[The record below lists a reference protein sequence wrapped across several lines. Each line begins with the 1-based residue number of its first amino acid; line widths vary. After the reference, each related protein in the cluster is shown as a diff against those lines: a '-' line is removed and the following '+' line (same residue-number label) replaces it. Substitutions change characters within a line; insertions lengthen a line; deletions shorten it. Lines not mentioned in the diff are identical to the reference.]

1 MHVQRAR
8 DWKIC
13 TDQADEGV
21 SANWPARAP
30 DRAVAAP
37 VPGIVQQVFP
47 DYHGVAWYWCE
58 LAPVVVPSGHRV
70 LVDFESVDYAA
81 KVWVNGYEIGSHEG
95 DGVPFVLD
103 ATEYLVPERANLLAV
118 RVINPTGEPIDGLT
132 LKEVPHA
139 NKTLPGEFRPGWAYN
154 FGGITGEVVL
164 HVEPGARLAET
175 VVRSQLATGVISV
188 DVTVANAAPPGAGV
202 AGGQMLVSVLVS
214 EARSGLHVATT
225 SRPVT
230 PGGSPGEGL
239 SSTSKCRSRRAR

>member
-37 VPGIVQQVFP
+37 VPGIIQQVFP

-58 LAPVVVPSGHRV
+58 LAPVVVPSGHRA

-81 KVWVNGYEIGSHEG
+81 KVWVNGHEIGSHEG

-132 LKEVPHA
+132 LNEVPHA

-164 HVEPGARLAET
+164 HVEPGAR
-175 VVRSQLATGVISV
+175 
-188 DVTVANAAPPGAGV
+188 PGRDRRPLPAGN
-202 AGGQMLVSVLVS
+202 GCDQ
-214 EARSGLHVATT
+214 
-225 SRPVT
+225 
-230 PGGSPGEGL
+230 
-239 SSTSKCRSRRAR
+239 RRRHRR